1 MAESNSEAALAR
13 KRRIAMRNQQRSA
26 SSEDALDE
34 NFGTEPCAKRPRAM
48 DASSEDA
55 TLDVEPVTSKPK
67 PHITGIKKQ
76 SRYDPGVP
84 MTRDELKAWRK
95 EARRVRNRESAAA
108 SRKKNRERIT
118 ELESEL
124 DGIKSKYKAA
134 LKVILDLEANRSV
147 SDNASF
153 TPPALLR
160 QDLMELR
167 GAGGH
172 DGGSRPI
179 SPVTDFA
186 GIQTVS
192 PPLSPLIPSNIGT
205 NKDLPCDGL
214 YHHPDHEQAH
224 HKSHQHIIDM
234 ISRPIAA
241 KIPPGAD
248 ASVEG
253 NVSCDPMMTK
263 TSQGVPTSSTMWSE
277 GLMKEYGGGVL
288 DVPPSFDPDVSVDA
302 ITEYSNSS
310 TSDGPNSDSSC
321 GMNEIS
327 FDHDFDDCALGE
339 FLLDTF
345 DGVDVTNMPEIAI

>member
-1 MAESNSEAALAR
+1 
-13 KRRIAMRNQQRSA
+13 MRNQQRSA

-205 NKDLPCDGL
+205 NKDLLCDGL

-234 ISRPIAA
+234 ISRPIAC
-241 KIPPGAD
+241 
-248 ASVEG
+248 V
-253 NVSCDPMMTK
+253 
-263 TSQGVPTSSTMWSE
+263 
-277 GLMKEYGGGVL
+277 
-288 DVPPSFDPDVSVDA
+288 
-302 ITEYSNSS
+302 
-310 TSDGPNSDSSC
+310 
-321 GMNEIS
+321 
-327 FDHDFDDCALGE
+327 
-339 FLLDTF
+339 
-345 DGVDVTNMPEIAI
+345 